1 MDKENLVWCLFVC
14 FLKKEKEQERALG
27 DQVEIV
33 FISQG
38 LLHKLLEKERLVRVS
53 HIFKKRAAVL
63 LFILRIRVL
72 FVISSGQKIP

>member
-1 MDKENLVWCLFVC
+1 M
-14 FLKKEKEQERALG
+14 KKEKEQERALG

-38 LLHKLLEKERLVRVS
+38 LLHKLLEKERLARVS